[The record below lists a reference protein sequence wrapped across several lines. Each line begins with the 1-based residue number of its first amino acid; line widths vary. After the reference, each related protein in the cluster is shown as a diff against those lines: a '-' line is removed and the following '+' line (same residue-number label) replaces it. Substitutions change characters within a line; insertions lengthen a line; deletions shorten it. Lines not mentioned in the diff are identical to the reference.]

1 VKLTSPCS
9 VEVKKTWIYSSTP
22 PIRLHGAMGKYVGD
36 THMSDN
42 RQMSV
47 SRKWLVD
54 FVSMV
59 TQYYN
64 NTLPRNYTGVT
75 TTTTS
80 IVYYRVLHPVAR
92 NIKLVVSTK
101 DTIK

>member
-1 VKLTSPCS
+1 
-9 VEVKKTWIYSSTP
+9 
-22 PIRLHGAMGKYVGD
+22 
-36 THMSDN
+36 MSDN

-47 SRKWLVD
+47 SRKRLVD
-54 FVSMV
+54 FASMV

-80 IVYYRVLHPVAR
+80 IVNKYKNSLFV
-92 NIKLVVSTK
+92 TK
-101 DTIK
+101 